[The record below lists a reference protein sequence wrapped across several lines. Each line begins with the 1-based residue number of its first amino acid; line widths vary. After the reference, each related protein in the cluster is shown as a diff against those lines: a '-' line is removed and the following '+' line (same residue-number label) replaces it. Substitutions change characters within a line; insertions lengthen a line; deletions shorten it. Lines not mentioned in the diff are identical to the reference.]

1 MLLAFDT
8 SSAAVTVAVA
18 DPLTGAVVASS
29 TTVDALRHG
38 ELLAPA
44 IAAALSEAGC
54 TARDLTRIA
63 VGVGPGPF
71 TGLRVG
77 LVTARTMADV
87 LGIEVAGVCSLDILA
102 HQSPLQLP
110 VAVATDARRKEIYW
124 ALYDGPAPDGS
135 RRRLEGPAVD
145 KPAAAAHVL
154 AGLPVIGRGAVLY
167 GDLLGIPADAVT
179 NNTPPTGAS
188 PSPQSGADGRGAAD
202 TSGGFA
208 SPTTSAAGDGLG
220 AAPSSPSPRSEAVA
234 TSAAGDG
241 LAAAPSSPSPQSVS
255 EYPSAEVLAR
265 GVALGILE
273 VVAPDP
279 LYLRRPDVT
288 LSGGPKSV
296 LTK

>member
-8 SSAAVTVAVA
+8 SSAAVTVAIA
-18 DPLTGAVVASS
+18 DPVTGAIVASS

-44 IAAALSEAGC
+44 IAAALAEAGC
-54 TARDLTRIA
+54 TPRELTRIA
-63 VGVGPGPF
+63 IGVGPGPF

-87 LGIEVAGVCSLDILA
+87 LGIEVVGVCSLDILA
-102 HQSPLQLP
+102 RQSSLSLP

-145 KPAAAAHVL
+145 KPAAVAHVL
-154 AGLPVIGRGAVLY
+154 AGLPLIGRGATLY
-167 GDLLGIPADAVT
+167 AETLSVPADEV
-179 NNTPPTGAS
+179 
-188 PSPQSGADGRGAAD
+188 
-202 TSGGFA
+202 
-208 SPTTSAAGDGLG
+208 
-220 AAPSSPSPRSEAVA
+220 V
-234 TSAAGDG
+234 
-241 LAAAPSSPSPQSVS
+241 
-255 EYPSAEVLAR
+255 EYPSAEVLAY
-265 GVALGILE
+265 GVATGTLE

>member
-18 DPLTGAVVASS
+18 DPISGAVLASS
-29 TTVDALRHG
+29 STVDALRHG

-44 IAAALSEAGC
+44 IAEALATAGC
-54 TARDLTRIA
+54 TPRDLTKIA

-87 LGIEVAGVCSLDILA
+87 LEIEVAGVCSLDILA
-102 HQSPLQLP
+102 RQSSLTLP

-124 ALYDGPAPDGS
+124 ALYDGPAADGS

-145 KPAAAAHVL
+145 RPADVAHVL
-154 AGLPVIGRGAVLY
+154 AGLPVIGRGAFLY
-167 GDLLGIPADAVT
+167 AEALGLDT
-179 NNTPPTGAS
+179 NDVP
-188 PSPQSGADGRGAAD
+188 
-202 TSGGFA
+202 
-208 SPTTSAAGDGLG
+208 
-220 AAPSSPSPRSEAVA
+220 
-234 TSAAGDG
+234 
-241 LAAAPSSPSPQSVS
+241 
-255 EYPSAEVLAR
+255 EYPSAEVLAL
-265 GVALGILE
+265 GVATGTLP

-288 LSGGPKSV
+288 MSGGLKSV
-296 LTK
+296 LPK

>member
-8 SSAAVTVAVA
+8 SSAAVTVALA
-18 DPLTGAVVASS
+18 DSVTGEIIASS

-44 IAAALSEAGC
+44 IAAAFAAADC

-102 HQSPLQLP
+102 RQSSLTLP

-124 ALYDGPAPDGS
+124 ALYDGPAADGS

-145 KPAAAAHVL
+145 KPDAVAHVL
-154 AGLPVIGRGAVLY
+154 AGLPIIGRGAILY
-167 GDLLGIPADAVT
+167 GETLGV
-179 NNTPPTGAS
+179 
-188 PSPQSGADGRGAAD
+188 AAD
-202 TSGGFA
+202 
-208 SPTTSAAGDGLG
+208 D
-220 AAPSSPSPRSEAVA
+220 V
-234 TSAAGDG
+234 
-241 LAAAPSSPSPQSVS
+241 V
-255 EYPSAEVLAR
+255 EYPSAEVLAL
-265 GVALGILE
+265 GVATGTLE
-273 VVAPDP
+273 IVAPDP

-288 LSGGPKSV
+288 MSGGPKSV

>member
-8 SSAAVTVAVA
+8 SSAAVTVALA
-18 DPLTGAVVASS
+18 DPVSGAVVASS
-29 TTVDALRHG
+29 STVDALRHG

-44 IAAALSEAGC
+44 IAEALASAGC

-102 HQSPLQLP
+102 RQSSLTLP

-124 ALYDGPAPDGS
+124 ALYDGPAADGS

-145 KPAAAAHVL
+145 RPADVAHVL

-167 GDLLGIPADAVT
+167 AEALGVVDPAEV
-179 NNTPPTGAS
+179 
-188 PSPQSGADGRGAAD
+188 
-202 TSGGFA
+202 
-208 SPTTSAAGDGLG
+208 
-220 AAPSSPSPRSEAVA
+220 V
-234 TSAAGDG
+234 
-241 LAAAPSSPSPQSVS
+241 
-255 EYPSAEVLAR
+255 EYPSAEVLAL
-265 GVALGILE
+265 GVATGTLP

-288 LSGGPKSV
+288 MSSGPKSV
-296 LTK
+296 LPK

>member
-8 SSAAVTVAVA
+8 SSAAVTVALA
-18 DPLTGAVVASS
+18 DPVTGEVVASS
-29 TTVDALRHG
+29 STVDALRHG

-44 IAAALSEAGC
+44 IADALAAAGC
-54 TARDLTRIA
+54 RAGDLSRIA

-87 LGIEVAGVCSLDILA
+87 LGIEVAGVCSLDVLA
-102 HQSPLQLP
+102 RQSSLTLP

-124 ALYDGPAPDGS
+124 ALYDGPAADGS

-145 KPAAAAHVL
+145 KPAEIAHVL

-167 GDLLGIPADAVT
+167 G
-179 NNTPPTGAS
+179 
-188 PSPQSGADGRGAAD
+188 
-202 TSGGFA
+202 
-208 SPTTSAAGDGLG
+208 
-220 AAPSSPSPRSEAVA
+220 EAL
-234 TSAAGDG
+234 G
-241 LAAAPSSPSPQSVS
+241 LAGVEDVP
-255 EYPSAEVLAR
+255 EYPSAEVLAL
-265 GVALGILE
+265 GVATGTLP

-288 LSGGPKSV
+288 IAGGPKSV
-296 LTK
+296 LPPR

>member
-8 SSAAVTVAVA
+8 SSAAVTVAIA
-18 DPLTGAVVASS
+18 DPATGAAVASS

-44 IAAALSEAGC
+44 IAAALAEAGC

-102 HQSPLQLP
+102 HQSELALP

-124 ALYDGPAPDGS
+124 ALYDGPAADGS

-145 KPAAAAHVL
+145 KPADVAHVL
-154 AGLPVIGRGAVLY
+154 SGLPVIGRGAVLY
-167 GDLLGIPADAVT
+167 ADLLGATADEV
-179 NNTPPTGAS
+179 
-188 PSPQSGADGRGAAD
+188 
-202 TSGGFA
+202 
-208 SPTTSAAGDGLG
+208 
-220 AAPSSPSPRSEAVA
+220 V
-234 TSAAGDG
+234 
-241 LAAAPSSPSPQSVS
+241 

-265 GVALGILE
+265 GVALGTLE
-273 VVAPDP
+273 IVAPDP

-288 LSGGPKSV
+288 MSGGPKSV

>member
-8 SSAAVTVAVA
+8 SSAAVTVALA
-18 DPLTGAVVASS
+18 DPITGSVLASS
-29 TTVDALRHG
+29 STVDALRHG

-44 IAAALSEAGC
+44 IADALATAG
-54 TARDLTRIA
+54 ASPRHLTKIA

-102 HQSPLQLP
+102 RQSSLSLP
-110 VAVATDARRKEIYW
+110 VAVATDARRKEVYW
-124 ALYDGPAPDGS
+124 ALYDGPAADGS

-145 KPAAAAHVL
+145 KPADVAHLL

-167 GDLLGIPADAVT
+167 AEALGV
-179 NNTPPTGAS
+179 
-188 PSPQSGADGRGAAD
+188 D
-202 TSGGFA
+202 TS
-208 SPTTSAAGDGLG
+208 D
-220 AAPSSPSPRSEAVA
+220 VI
-234 TSAAGDG
+234 
-241 LAAAPSSPSPQSVS
+241 
-255 EYPSAEVLAR
+255 EYPSAEVLAL
-265 GVALGILE
+265 GVATGTLQ

-288 LSGGPKSV
+288 MSGGPKSV
-296 LTK
+296 LPK

>member
-8 SSAAVTVAVA
+8 SSAAVTVALA
-18 DPLTGAVVASS
+18 DPTSGEIVASS

-44 IAAALSEAGC
+44 IAAALEKAGC
-54 TARDLTRIA
+54 TPRDLTRIA

-87 LGIEVAGVCSLDILA
+87 LGIDVAGVCSLDVLA
-102 HQSPLQLP
+102 RQSSLSLP

-124 ALYDGPAPDGS
+124 ALYDGPAADGS

-145 KPAAAAHVL
+145 RPAEVAHVL
-154 AGLPVIGRGAVLY
+154 SGLPVIGRGAVLY
-167 GDLLGIPADAVT
+167 ADALGV
-179 NNTPPTGAS
+179 
-188 PSPQSGADGRGAAD
+188 ADA
-202 TSGGFA
+202 
-208 SPTTSAAGDGLG
+208 
-220 AAPSSPSPRSEAVA
+220 EV
-234 TSAAGDG
+234 
-241 LAAAPSSPSPQSVS
+241 V
-255 EYPSAEVLAR
+255 EYPSAEVLAT
-265 GVALGILE
+265 GVATGTLE

-288 LSGGPKSV
+288 MSGGPKSV
-296 LTK
+296 LPK

>member
-8 SSAAVTVAVA
+8 SSAAVTVAIA
-18 DPLTGAVVASS
+18 DPVTGAVVASS

-44 IAAALSEAGC
+44 IAAALAEAGC

-102 HQSPLQLP
+102 HQSELASP

-124 ALYDGPAPDGS
+124 ALYDGPAPNGT

-145 KPAAAAHVL
+145 KPANVAHVL
-154 AGLPVIGRGAVLY
+154 SGLPVIGRGAVLY
-167 GDLLGIPADAVT
+167 ADALGIPASAGAPPANAQAPNPT
-179 NNTPPTGAS
+179 TPATGEGLGAS
-188 PSPQSGADGRGAAD
+188 SPSAQSGAAA
-202 TSGGFA
+202 
-208 SPTTSAAGDGLG
+208 SA
-220 AAPSSPSPRSEAVA
+220 
-234 TSAAGDG
+234 TGDG
-241 LAAAPSSPSPQSVS
+241 LAGDSSSPSAQFVV

-265 GVALGILE
+265 GVALGTLE
-273 VVAPDP
+273 IVAPDP

-288 LSGGPKSV
+288 MSGGPKSV